1 MKSVFFAILFQLW
14 PPATMAAIW
23 CHPPTAAEAVGQE
36 SPRDSACPRLGS
48 RPRAPGPRL
57 GAGVQAPQREALRGL
72 SGAQG
77 VAGHVPSAP
86 GRTAQYLHDGLGKVP
101 GAPVAEARLHRGRDE
116 ALVSGGI
123 VRVIGGLP
131 GAWGGDKGTEAVRQV
146 SLPLRVRSTVPA
158 HTEGR
163 GGRCRPVSGWP
174 RQPRC
179 ADRALGAGIREGARV
194 CVWGAVSPPRAV
206 PAPEPVGQAH
216 GARLGPPRA
225 GGCCAGRQHAG
236 TRRRAGLRAVGPPW
250 EKRPPAEPEATW
262 DSHGSHLKRRAAY
275 WTPRHLLQD
284 PLVAGL
290 SESELPAHGVP
301 AGHRV
306 VGQEGTLREKPLL
319 PGRLSRGEPH
329 GGTQCQVS
337 LCLRV
342 GRGWRPF
349 LLPGCPAGRVTL
361 RWSGWVC

>member
-194 CVWGAVSPPRAV
+194 CVWGAVSPPQGCPCPGASGTGSRCQAGAPTGWGLLRRQAARGHPQEGGAPGCG
-206 PAPEPVGQAH
+206 PA
-216 GARLGPPRA
+216 LGETPSGGA
-225 GGCCAGRQHAG
+225 GGHLGLARVTPKASCCLLDTASPAAGPSG
-236 TRRRAGLRAVGPPW
+236 GRAVG
-250 EKRPPAEPEATW
+250 
-262 DSHGSHLKRRAAY
+262 
-275 WTPRHLLQD
+275 
-284 PLVAGL
+284 V
-290 SESELPAHGVP
+290 
-301 AGHRV
+301 
-306 VGQEGTLREKPLL
+306 
-319 PGRLSRGEPH
+319 
-329 GGTQCQVS
+329 
-337 LCLRV
+337 
-342 GRGWRPF
+342 
-349 LLPGCPAGRVTL
+349 
-361 RWSGWVC
+361 

>member
-284 PLVAGL
+284 LWWPGCRSLSSQPTASPQGTGWWDRRGPSGRSPCCQGGSAGGN
-290 SESELPAHGVP
+290 P
-301 AGHRV
+301 
-306 VGQEGTLREKPLL
+306 T
-319 PGRLSRGEPH
+319 
-329 GGTQCQVS
+329 
-337 LCLRV
+337 V
-342 GRGWRPF
+342 GRSVRCHSACGW
-349 LLPGCPAGRVTL
+349 AGAGGPSCSQVAL
-361 RWSGWVC
+361 QAA